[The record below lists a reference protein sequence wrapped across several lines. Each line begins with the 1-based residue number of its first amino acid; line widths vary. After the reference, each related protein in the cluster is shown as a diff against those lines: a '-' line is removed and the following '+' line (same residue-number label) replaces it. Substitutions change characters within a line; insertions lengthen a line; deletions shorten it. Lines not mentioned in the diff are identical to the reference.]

1 LQHRPASCGRPRSWR
16 RARAALSALALL
28 LGLLLSSSAWAERNC
43 SHAYRVGIS
52 QIGYS
57 YYLLDDGTPAGSSFD
72 FYRELGQRS
81 GCTFQ
86 LWPLPRMRAWHE
98 AGLQQLDI
106 ISPTIRTAERDRQ
119 GVFIEYF
126 KNRNDILI
134 DRRHGAGIDSLEQL
148 LADPGITIG
157 LIRGHSS
164 GPYFDQRLAPLHAQQ
179 RIQLSTTP
187 QMLFRQLQAGRIQA
201 TVMTAGIYQKELD
214 DLALGEQLRIIQ
226 VPESDAFSIGLYLS
240 RLTLDQP
247 SIDWLSLHIHAM
259 LADGTL
265 RRLLSRRHGQP
276 LTEHFYQ
283 QAPGP
288 AAQDAP

>member
-1 LQHRPASCGRPRSWR
+1 MPAIV
-16 RARAALSALALL
+16 LL
-28 LGLLLSSSAWAERNC
+28 FCLLFSSLAWADRNC

-72 FYRELGQRS
+72 FYEELGRRS

-86 LWPLPRMRAWHE
+86 LWPLPRMRAWHD
-98 AGLQQLDI
+98 AGMQQLDI
-106 ISPTIRTAERDRQ
+106 VSPTIRTAERDRQ

-126 KNRNDILI
+126 KNRNDILL
-134 DRRHGAGIDSLEQL
+134 DRRHGAHIDSLEQL
-148 LADPGITIG
+148 LADPRITIG
-157 LIRGHSS
+157 LIRGHSN
-164 GPYFDQRLAPLHAQQ
+164 GPYFDQRLAPLQAQQ
-179 RIQLSTTP
+179 RIQLANTA

-201 TVMTAGIYQKELD
+201 TIMTAGIYQKELD

-226 VPESDAFSIGLYLS
+226 VPESDAFSVGLYLS

-247 SIDWLSLHIHAM
+247 SIDWLSLHIRAM

-265 RRLLSRRHGQP
+265 RRLLGRRHGKS
-276 LTEHFYQ
+276 LTERYYQ
-283 QAPGP
+283 PTPSP
-288 AAQDAP
+288 AADEAP

>member
-1 LQHRPASCGRPRSWR
+1 M
-16 RARAALSALALL
+16 
-28 LGLLLSSSAWAERNC
+28 LSSAAWAESTC

-72 FYRELGQRS
+72 FYEELERRS

-86 LWPLPRMRAWHE
+86 LWPLPRMRAWHD
-98 AGLQQLDI
+98 AGMQQLDI
-106 ISPTIRTAERDRQ
+106 VSPTIRTAERDRQ

-134 DRRHGAGIDSLEQL
+134 DRRHGANIDNLEQL
-148 LADPGITIG
+148 LAEPSITIG

-164 GPYFDQRLAPLHAQQ
+164 GPYFDQRLAPLYAQQ

-247 SIDWLSLHIHAM
+247 SIDWLSLHIRAM

-265 RRLLSRRHGQP
+265 RRLLAKRHGRA
-276 LTEHFYQ
+276 LTEQFYQ
-283 QAPGP
+283 QTSSPSENEAP
-288 AAQDAP
+288 